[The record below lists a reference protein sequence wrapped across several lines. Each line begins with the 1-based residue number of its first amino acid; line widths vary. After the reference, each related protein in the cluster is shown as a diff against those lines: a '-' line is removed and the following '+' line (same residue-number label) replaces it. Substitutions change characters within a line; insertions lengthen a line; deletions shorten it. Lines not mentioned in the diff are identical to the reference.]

1 MGRWVVVVAVLLGLV
16 VGGGAVALAMGSSTL
31 APARSALN
39 YPWTMLSAEAETMNA
54 CVECH
59 EPVDFHTCETCHDD
73 HGSAELAEVPFND
86 LILLLGDVPEPDYIP
101 INEILPYREQPGTHV
116 ALLDFLAERGATE
129 FESMTLASR
138 DGGFVTI
145 TRENLTAEALLM
157 PHVDG
162 VRFAAENLHV
172 STWLKGVWRIIV
184 VGKERPLLIDGE
196 ATSIGRLLL
205 EPTRSV
211 TIEQT
216 DVMLKSEDDG
226 QVRQGKTASRIEG
239 VPLHSLVA
247 LPDFRLLVVRDAAG
261 QEHTVE
267 GWETQGALLV
277 QPMSLGIDG
286 RPPVTLVLPERG
298 RARWVTDLV
307 EIRSEE

>member
-1 MGRWVVVVAVLLGLV
+1 M
-16 VGGGAVALAMGSSTL
+16 
-31 APARSALN
+31 
-39 YPWTMLSAEAETMNA
+39 
-54 CVECH
+54 
-59 EPVDFHTCETCHDD
+59 
-73 HGSAELAEVPFND
+73 AELPFND

-116 ALLDFLAERGATE
+116 GLLDFLAERGVTN
-129 FESMTLASR
+129 FESVTLASR

-145 TRENLTAEALLM
+145 ARENLTAEALLM

-184 VGKERPLLIDGE
+184 VGRERPLTIDGE

-205 EPTRSV
+205 GPTRSV

-216 DVMLKSEDDG
+216 DVMLKSESDG
-226 QVRQGKTASRIEG
+226 QVRKAKTASRIEG
-239 VPLHSLVA
+239 VPLHNLVA
-247 LPDFRLLVVRDAAG
+247 LPDFRLLVLRDAAG

-277 QPMSLGIDG
+277 QPMSPGIDG

-298 RARWVTDLV
+298 RAQWVTGLV